1 MKCANCGND
10 NPATLWMKETQF
22 TAQCVLTERG
32 KPTLKTILFNV
43 HTATA

>member
-1 MKCANCGND
+1 MKSTAGMIILL
-10 NPATLWMKETQF
+10 PSGMRETQF

-32 KPTLKTILFNV
+32 KLTLKTIRFNV